1 MPSINPLSTVGH
13 HCNTVAVVPLHE
25 TLLSGHLRT
34 SQPDGVDV
42 FRMSKQKVESNEETS
57 LRDKLLGR
65 FERDK
70 YGLKNREISVMTRL
84 STDIVDILD
93 ALVELEIFKSRS
105 EVVASFVE
113 KAIMDRKDLFDSI
126 AEQASDI
133 EKRREKA
140 KHLAFQ
146 AIQSKTQDD

>member
-1 MPSINPLSTVGH
+1 
-13 HCNTVAVVPLHE
+13 VALHE
-25 TLLSGHLRT
+25 TLLIGHQRT
-34 SQPDGVDV
+34 SQPDGEDV

-57 LRDKLLGR
+57 LRDELLGR

-70 YGLKNREISVMTRL
+70 WGLKNREISVMTRL

-140 KHLAFQ
+140 KQFAFQ
-146 AIQSKTQDD
+146 AIQSRADSD

>member
-1 MPSINPLSTVGH
+1 
-13 HCNTVAVVPLHE
+13 
-25 TLLSGHLRT
+25 
-34 SQPDGVDV
+34 
-42 FRMSKQKVESNEETS
+42 MSKQNVEHNEETS

-146 AIQSKTQDD
+146 AIQSKAQDD